1 MAVKLNANGLYSY
14 VPETNKEKLIDEI
27 TSKHPHFTYGDNA
40 ERLWNEEE
48 EHLQDILRGVA

>member
-1 MAVKLNANGLYSY
+1 
-14 VPETNKEKLIDEI
+14 LIDEI

-40 ERLWNEEE
+40 ESLWNEEE

>member
-27 TSKHPHFTYGDNA
+27 TNKYPHFTYGDNA
-40 ERLWNEEE
+40 ESLWNEEE